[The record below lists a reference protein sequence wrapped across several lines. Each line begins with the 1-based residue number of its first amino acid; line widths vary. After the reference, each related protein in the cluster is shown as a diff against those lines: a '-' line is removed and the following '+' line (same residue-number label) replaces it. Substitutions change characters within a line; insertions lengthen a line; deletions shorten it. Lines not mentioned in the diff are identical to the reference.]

1 MRLALAFLTLFL
13 AGAATAQASPAVIRG
28 ADPESYSLDLSYLP
42 HGNGVLK
49 GSERIHFVNR
59 GPAALTSVWLRLWAN
74 GPDRCRPRRI
84 AVRIEA
90 PAKAGTESVRCSAL
104 EARLPAPLAPG
115 ARGSLSLTFHVDVRK
130 ADDRFGHAGK
140 IVLLG
145 NVIPVLAVEDDRG
158 LHLERYSPNGES
170 FYSLAARWDAQLRFP
185 ARLRAASTGAV
196 LAERVRKGRRILH
209 VGTPQARDFGLAIGP
224 LHVSTTTTHGVR
236 IRAFARAGAR
246 NVRANL
252 RAARRT
258 VDALSSRLAPYG
270 GRELDIVLLGGGV
283 GGFGGMEYPELIFTL
298 PFGNVIAHEIAHQW
312 WYGLVGDDQF
322 HEPWLDESFATY
334 SEERLY
340 PLFDQCDPRRP
351 YGVVSPSRR
360 GFALDS
366 TMEVWDRSP
375 IAYGEVVYLAG
386 SCALQTLE
394 RDLGRSRM
402 TAVLRLLQSRFRFGV
417 MRKSDVLDAIH
428 EVAPGYDIAAWLRLA
443 HLSSP

>member
-1 MRLALAFLTLFL
+1 M
-13 AGAATAQASPAVIRG
+13 
-28 ADPESYSLDLSYLP
+28 
-42 HGNGVLK
+42 
-49 GSERIHFVNR
+49 
-59 GPAALTSVWLRLWAN
+59 
-74 GPDRCRPRRI
+74 
-84 AVRIEA
+84 
-90 PAKAGTESVRCSAL
+90 
-104 EARLPAPLAPG
+104 
-115 ARGSLSLTFHVDVRK
+115 
-130 ADDRFGHAGK
+130 
-140 IVLLG
+140 
-145 NVIPVLAVEDDRG
+145 
-158 LHLERYSPNGES
+158 
-170 FYSLAARWDAQLRFP
+170 
-185 ARLRAASTGAV
+185 
-196 LAERVRKGRRILH
+196 
-209 VGTPQARDFGLAIGP
+209 
-224 LHVSTTTTHGVR
+224 STTTTHGVR

-351 YGVVSPSRR
+351 YGVVSPSHR
-360 GFALDS
+360 GFALDFDYGGLGPLADE
-366 TMEVWDRSP
+366 T
-375 IAYGEVVYLAG
+375 AYGEVVYLAG

>member
-1 MRLALAFLTLFL
+1 M
-13 AGAATAQASPAVIRG
+13 
-28 ADPESYSLDLSYLP
+28 
-42 HGNGVLK
+42 
-49 GSERIHFVNR
+49 
-59 GPAALTSVWLRLWAN
+59 
-74 GPDRCRPRRI
+74 
-84 AVRIEA
+84 
-90 PAKAGTESVRCSAL
+90 
-104 EARLPAPLAPG
+104 
-115 ARGSLSLTFHVDVRK
+115 
-130 ADDRFGHAGK
+130 
-140 IVLLG
+140 
-145 NVIPVLAVEDDRG
+145 
-158 LHLERYSPNGES
+158 
-170 FYSLAARWDAQLRFP
+170 
-185 ARLRAASTGAV
+185 
-196 LAERVRKGRRILH
+196 
-209 VGTPQARDFGLAIGP
+209 
-224 LHVSTTTTHGVR
+224 STTTARGVR

-246 NVRANL
+246 DVRANL

-258 VDALSSRLAPYG
+258 VDALSRRLAPYG

-283 GGFGGMEYPELIFTL
+283 GGFGGMEYPELIFTM

-428 EVAPGYDIAAWLRLA
+428 EVAPGYDLAAWLRLA